1 MFAFFKTKKKKIST
15 ENINNF
21 NTALKVIEDFILFE
35 EFQNAILAINEIK
48 SKENES
54 FKIFIDNIPEKE
66 KKAELEK
73 FKKKLLT
80 LEKLKEKTDQKRIKY
95 EIELKARK
103 IKIEKESIKTQ
114 LKGYKIEGKFS
125 EAIFILNSYLERN
138 KDNLDVIKYVN
149 SEKSILN
156 KLIEKNKKI
165 RENEIK
171 KDAFLEAR
179 ELIGEIQ
186 KDLQEHKKEN
196 LSFFGKFKHSLNF
209 YGKIRK
215 RLKEKRLME
224 EVHMLLEQQ
233 TETNDTIAKSKLA
246 QIHS

>member
-73 FKKKLLT
+73 FKKKLLL
-80 LEKLKEKTDQKRIKY
+80 LEKLKDKTDQKRIKY

-103 IKIEKESIKTQ
+103 IKIEKEAIRTQ
-114 LKGYKIEGKFS
+114 LKGYKIE
-125 EAIFILNSYLERN
+125 
-138 KDNLDVIKYVN
+138 
-149 SEKSILN
+149 
-156 KLIEKNKKI
+156 
-165 RENEIK
+165 
-171 KDAFLEAR
+171 
-179 ELIGEIQ
+179 
-186 KDLQEHKKEN
+186 
-196 LSFFGKFKHSLNF
+196 
-209 YGKIRK
+209 
-215 RLKEKRLME
+215 
-224 EVHMLLEQQ
+224 
-233 TETNDTIAKSKLA
+233 
-246 QIHS
+246 